1 MLNATELGIATLFIL
16 ALLVTS
22 ILEIAFS
29 SINKI
34 AFRRYLEKPDVKA
47 APLLASLLES
57 RTEVLLSIHMLIQTL
72 MVAGAVFL
80 FAAFNRRQVPYVA
93 GMPGT
98 ILVMFVLI
106 VLFRQLIPRL
116 VVARNPEMVL
126 IYLFPVFRLCVLFM
140 RPFARLMTG
149 VLNYFHSWEE
159 EIGPDKKEE
168 EATDEEIQ
176 AFIDAGQEEGIL
188 ADAEG
193 EMIQSIVHFGDKIVR
208 EIMTPRTQIN
218 AIDIDSSVEKLVQ
231 LMTARSHTRIP
242 VYRGD
247 LDNIE
252 GFIHERDLLQFWQ
265 RPDLAKLPRPLAKLI
280 RPIHLVP
287 ETKPVDDL
295 LNEMKKRG
303 DQMVLVVDEY
313 GGISG
318 VATMEDLIEEIVGE
332 IHDDESMEERI
343 VQETPGVYLVP
354 GSLELSALDET
365 IGSGF
370 ADTECTTVGGAVVEL
385 FGRLP
390 AAGEKIEHQGVSVEV
405 LDADRR
411 KVRRLRMTVPSA
423 RQA

>member
-1 MLNATELGIATLFIL
+1 VLNATELGIATLFVL
-16 ALLVTS
+16 ALLTMS

-34 AFRRYLEKPDVKA
+34 AFRRFLEKPDMKA
-47 APLLASLLES
+47 APPLATLLES
-57 RTEVLLSIHMLIQTL
+57 RTEVLLSLHLLIQSL

-80 FAAFNRRQVPYVA
+80 FAAFNRREVAYVA
-93 GMPGT
+93 GIPGT
-98 ILVMFVLI
+98 VGLMFVLI

-126 IYLFPVFRLCVLFM
+126 IYLFPVFRLCIFFM
-140 RPFARLMTG
+140 RPFARLMTA

-168 EATDEEIQ
+168 EATEAEIQ

-188 ADAEG
+188 ADTEG

-208 EIMTPRTQIN
+208 EIMTPRTQIVS
-218 AIDIDSSVEKLVQ
+218 IDVNSSVEKLIQ
-231 LMTARSHTRIP
+231 LMTTRSHTRVP
-242 VYRGD
+242 VYRDD
-247 LDNIE
+247 LDNVE

-265 RPDLAKLPRPLAKLI
+265 RPDLASVPRPLAKLV

-295 LNEMKKRG
+295 LNEMKQRG

-318 VATMEDLIEEIVGE
+318 LATMEDLIEEIVGE
-332 IHDDESMEERI
+332 IHDAESTEEKI
-343 VQETPGVYLVP
+343 VQENPGVYLVP
-354 GSLELSALDET
+354 GSLELSALGET
-365 IGSGF
+365 LGAGF
-370 ADTECTTVGGAVVEL
+370 ADTECTTVAGAVVEL

-390 AAGEKIEHQGVSVEV
+390 ATGEKIEHQGVSVEV

-411 KVRRLRMTVPSA
+411 KVRRLRMVLPSA
-423 RQA
+423 QV

>member
-1 MLNATELGIATLFIL
+1 
-16 ALLVTS
+16 LL
-22 ILEIAFS
+22 
-29 SINKI
+29 
-34 AFRRYLEKPDVKA
+34 
-47 APLLASLLES
+47 
-57 RTEVLLSIHMLIQTL
+57 
-72 MVAGAVFL
+72 VAGAVFL
-80 FAAFNRRQVPYVA
+80 FTAFNRRQVEYVA

-98 ILVMFVLI
+98 IVLMFVLI

-126 IYLFPVFRLCVLFM
+126 IYLFPLFRLCWVLM
-140 RPFARLMTG
+140 SPVARLMTA

-168 EATDEEIQ
+168 EASEEEIQ

-193 EMIQSIVHFGDKIVR
+193 EMIQSIVHFGDKTVR
-208 EIMTPRTQIN
+208 EIMTSRTQIV
-218 AIDIDSSVEKLVQ
+218 AIDINSSVDKLMQ
-231 LMTARSHTRIP
+231 LMTARSHARIP
-242 VYRGD
+242 VFRDD

-252 GFIHERDLLQFWQ
+252 GFIHERDLLQLWQ
-265 RPDLAKLPRPLAKLI
+265 RDDLMKAPRPLAKLV
-280 RPIHLVP
+280 RPVYLVP

-295 LNEMKKRG
+295 LNEMKHRG
-303 DQMVLVVDEY
+303 DHIVLVVDEY

-318 VATMEDLIEEIVGE
+318 LATMEDLIEEIVGE
-332 IHDDESMEERI
+332 IHDSESVEERI
-343 VQETPGVYLVP
+343 TQEKPGVYLVP

-365 IGSGF
+365 LGPGF
-370 ADTECTTVGGAVVEL
+370 ADTQCTTVAGAVVEL

-390 AAGEKIEHQGVSVEV
+390 APGEKIEHQGIAVEV

>member
-1 MLNATELGIATLFIL
+1 VLNATELGIATLFVL
-16 ALLVTS
+16 ALVVTS

-34 AFRRYLEKPDVKA
+34 AFRRFLDKPEMKA

-57 RTEVLLSIHMLIQTL
+57 RTEVLLSIHLLIQSL

-98 ILVMFVLI
+98 IVLMFVLI
-106 VLFRQLIPRL
+106 VVFRQLIPRL
-116 VVARNPEMVL
+116 VVARNPEMIL
-126 IYLFPVFRLCVLFM
+126 IYLFPVFRLCVLLM
-140 RPFARLMTG
+140 RPFARLMTA

-168 EATDEEIQ
+168 EATEAEIQ
-176 AFIDAGQEEGIL
+176 AFIDVGQEEGIL

-208 EIMTPRTQIN
+208 EIMTPRTQIV
-218 AIDIDSSVEKLVQ
+218 AIDINSPVEKLVQ
-231 LMTARSHTRIP
+231 LMTTRSHARIP
-242 VYRGD
+242 VYRDD
-247 LDNIE
+247 LDNVE
-252 GFIHERDLLQFWQ
+252 GFIHERDLLQLWQ
-265 RPDLAKLPRPLAKLI
+265 RPDLVKQPRPLAKMV
-280 RPIHLVP
+280 RPLHMVP

-295 LNEMKKRG
+295 LNEMKQRG
-303 DQMVLVVDEY
+303 DHMILVFDEY

-318 VATMEDLIEEIVGE
+318 LATMEDLIEEIVGE
-332 IHDDESMEERI
+332 IHDDESTEEKV
-343 VQETPGVYLVP
+343 VQETPGVYVVP

-365 IGSGF
+365 LGTGF

-390 AAGEKIEHQGVSVEV
+390 TPGEKIEHQGVSVEI

-411 KVRRLRMTVPSA
+411 RVRRLRMTVPSA

>member
-1 MLNATELGIATLFIL
+1 MLNATELGIATLFVV
-16 ALLVTS
+16 ALGVIS

-34 AFRRYLEKPDVKA
+34 AFRRFLEKPEMKA
-47 APLLASLLES
+47 APPLASLLEI
-57 RTEVLLSIHMLIQTL
+57 RTEVLLSIHLLIQSL

-93 GMPGT
+93 GIPGT
-98 ILVMFVLI
+98 VGLMFVLI

-116 VVARNPEMVL
+116 IVARNPEMVL
-126 IYLFPVFRLCVLFM
+126 MYLFPVFRLCIFVM
-140 RPFARLMTG
+140 RPFARLMTA

-168 EATDEEIQ
+168 EATDAEIQ

-188 ADAEG
+188 ADTEG

-208 EIMTPRTQIN
+208 EIMTPRTQIVS
-218 AIDIDSSVEKLVQ
+218 IDINSSIEKLVQ
-231 LMTARSHTRIP
+231 LMTSRSHTRVP
-242 VYRGD
+242 VYRDD
-247 LDNIE
+247 LDNVE

-265 RPDLAKLPRPLAKLI
+265 RPDLAAVPRPLAKLV

-295 LNEMKKRG
+295 LNEMKLRG

-318 VATMEDLIEEIVGE
+318 LATMEDLIEEIVGE
-332 IHDDESMEERI
+332 IHDDESTEERI
-343 VQETPGVYLVP
+343 VQENPGVYLVP
-354 GSLELSALDET
+354 GSVELSTLSET
-365 IGSGF
+365 LGAGF
-370 ADTECTTVGGAVVEL
+370 ANDTECKTVAGAVVEL

-390 AAGEKIEHQGVSVEV
+390 SAGEKIEHQGVFVEV

-411 KVRRLRMTVPSA
+411 KVRRLRMVVPSA
-423 RQA
+423 QI